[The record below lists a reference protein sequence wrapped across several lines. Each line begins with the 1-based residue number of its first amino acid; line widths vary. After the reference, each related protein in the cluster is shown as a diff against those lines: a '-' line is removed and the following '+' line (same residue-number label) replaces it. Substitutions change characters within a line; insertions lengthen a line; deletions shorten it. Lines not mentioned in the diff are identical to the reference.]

1 MGGVKGILGGPMP
14 ETLVL
19 DAMGVL
25 YQAGD
30 DVAELLVPFVRRH
43 GTAGLSAEDIDRDYV
58 AASLGQLE
66 PAEFWTR
73 MGVDAGREDEYLT
86 GHRLIDGTL
95 DALPR
100 LKARYGR
107 LACLSN
113 DVSGWSLKLRRQF
126 GLEAWIDRWF
136 ISGDLGLR
144 KPSPDIYRRA
154 VADLGVTPQQ
164 IVFVDDRPRNLDAA
178 RDIGLETVLLDTAG
192 ATRCS
197 HRTIRSLAEL
207 L

>member
-1 MGGVKGILGGPMP
+1 MAEILI
-14 ETLVL
+14 L

-30 DVAELLVPFVRRH
+30 DVAELLVPFVHRH
-43 GTAGLSAEDIDRDYV
+43 GTASRSAEEIDRDYI
-58 AASLGQLE
+58 AASLGQMELG
-66 PAEFWTR
+66 EFWAR
-73 MGVDAGREDEYLT
+73 MGVDAVREDEYLA

-95 DALPR
+95 AALPR
-100 LKARYGR
+100 LKSRYGH

-113 DVSGWSLKLRRQF
+113 DVSRWSLKLRRQF
-126 GLEAWIDRWF
+126 GLEAWIDTWF

-144 KPSPDIYRRA
+144 KPSPDIYRHAIDR
-154 VADLGVTPQQ
+154 LGVAPPE

-178 RDIGLETVLLDTAG
+178 RDVGLQTVLLDAGGRTTAG
-192 ATRCS
+192 

>member
-1 MGGVKGILGGPMP
+1 MP
-14 ETLVL
+14 EVLVL

-30 DVAELLVPFVRRH
+30 DVAELLVPYVRQH
-43 GTAGLSAEDIDRDYV
+43 GNTALSPTDIDRAYT
-58 AASLGQLE
+58 AASLGQIE
-66 PAEFWTR
+66 PADFWAH
-73 MGVDAGREDEYLT
+73 MGVDAAREDDYLA

-95 DALPR
+95 PALTR

-113 DVSGWSLKLRRQF
+113 DVSRWSLKLRQRF

-154 VADLGVTPQQ
+154 IADLGVAPQE

-178 RDIGLETVLLDTAG
+178 RDLGLQTVLLDAG
-192 ATRCS
+192 GMSAS
-197 HRTIRSLAEL
+197 NHRTIRSLAEL

>member
-1 MGGVKGILGGPMP
+1 VSKASSADAVS

-43 GTAGLSAEDIDRDYV
+43 GTANLSAEDVERDYV
-58 AASLGQLE
+58 AASLGRME
-66 PAEFWTR
+66 PAEFWAR
-73 MGVDAGREDEYLT
+73 MGVDAGREDEYLA

-113 DVSGWSLKLRRQF
+113 DVSRWSLKLRRQF
-126 GLEAWIDRWF
+126 GLETWIDRWF

-154 VADLGVTPQQ
+154 VGDLGVTPQQ
-164 IVFVDDRPRNLDAA
+164 IVFVDDRPCNLDAA
-178 RDIGLETVLLDTAG
+178 RELGLQTVLLDAGRTASS
-192 ATRCS
+192 T

-207 L
+207 V

>member
-1 MGGVKGILGGPMP
+1 MP
-14 ETLVL
+14 EILVL

-43 GTAGLSAEDIDRDYV
+43 GTASLSAEDIDRDYV
-58 AASLGQLE
+58 AASLGQME
-66 PAEFWTR
+66 PTAFWAR
-73 MGVDAGREDEYLT
+73 MGVDAAREDDYLA

-95 DALPR
+95 DTLPR

-113 DVSGWSLKLRRQF
+113 DVSSWSLKLRRQF
-126 GLEAWIDRWF
+126 GLETWIDSWF

-144 KPSPDIYRRA
+144 KPSPDIYRRT
-154 VADLGVTPQQ
+154 VADLGVAPQE

-178 RDIGLETVLLDTAG
+178 RDVGLQTVLLDIGGTA
-192 ATRCS
+192 TCT
-197 HRTIRSLAEL
+197 HRTIRSLAKL

>member
-1 MGGVKGILGGPMP
+1 MP
-14 ETLVL
+14 EILVL

-30 DVAELLVPFVRRH
+30 DVADLLVPFVRRH
-43 GTAGLSAEDIDRDYV
+43 GAPSLSAGDIDRAYV
-58 AASLGQLE
+58 AASLGQVE
-66 PAEFWTR
+66 PADFWTR
-73 MGVDAGREDEYLT
+73 MGVDAAREDDYLA
-86 GHRLIDGTL
+86 GHRLIAGTL
-95 DALPR
+95 EALPR

-113 DVSGWSLKLRRQF
+113 DISRWSLKLRRQF
-126 GLEAWIDRWF
+126 GLEAWIDTWF

-144 KPSPDIYRRA
+144 KPSPGIYRRA
-154 VADLGVTPQQ
+154 IADLGVTPQQ

-178 RDIGLETVLLDTAG
+178 RDVGLRMVLLDAG
-192 ATRCS
+192 GNATS
-197 HRTIRSLAEL
+197 NHRTIRSLAEL

>member
-1 MGGVKGILGGPMP
+1 MSKGILLRVP
-14 ETLVL
+14 EILVL

-43 GTAGLSAEDIDRDYV
+43 GTAALSAEEIDRAYV
-58 AASLGQLE
+58 TASLGRME
-66 PAEFWTR
+66 PTEFWAH
-73 MGVDAGREDEYLT
+73 MGVEAAREDDYLA

-100 LKARYGR
+100 LKAHYGR

-113 DVSGWSLKLRRQF
+113 DISRWSLKLRRQF
-126 GLEAWIDRWF
+126 GLEAWIDSWF

-144 KPSPDIYRRA
+144 KPAPDIYRR
-154 VADLGVTPQQ
+154 VIADLGVTPRE

-178 RDIGLETVLLDTAG
+178 RDIGLQTVLLAAGGTAVS
-192 ATRCS
+192 S
-197 HRTIRSLAEL
+197 HRTIRALAEL

>member
-1 MGGVKGILGGPMP
+1 VP
-14 ETLVL
+14 EILVL

-43 GTAGLSAEDIDRDYV
+43 GTASLSAEDVDHAYV
-58 AASLGQLE
+58 AASLGQVE
-66 PAEFWTR
+66 PADFWTR
-73 MGVDAGREDEYLT
+73 MGVDAAREDDYLA

-113 DVSGWSLKLRRQF
+113 DVSRWSLKLRRRF
-126 GLEAWIDRWF
+126 GLEAWIDTWF

-154 VADLGVTPQQ
+154 IGNLGVSPQQ

-178 RDIGLETVLLDTAG
+178 RDVGLRTVLLDAGGTAVS
-192 ATRCS
+192 S
-197 HRTIRSLAEL
+197 HRTIRMVAEL

>member
-1 MGGVKGILGGPMP
+1 MSKGILAGPMP
-14 ETLVL
+14 EILVL

-43 GTAGLSAEDIDRDYV
+43 GAASLSAEDVDRAYV
-58 AASLGQLE
+58 AASLGQVE
-66 PAEFWTR
+66 PAEFWGR
-73 MGVDAGREDEYLT
+73 MGVDAAREDDYLA

-107 LACLSN
+107 LVCLSN
-113 DVSGWSLKLRRQF
+113 DVSRWSLKLRRQF
-126 GLEAWIDRWF
+126 GLEAWIDTWF

-144 KPSPDIYRRA
+144 KPSPEIYRHAIDVLTVR
-154 VADLGVTPQQ
+154 PQD

-178 RDIGLETVLLDTAG
+178 RDVGLQTVLLDAGGTAV
-192 ATRCS
+192 S
-197 HRTIRSLAEL
+197 NHRTIRSLAEL

>member
-1 MGGVKGILGGPMP
+1 MAEI
-14 ETLVL
+14 LVL

-30 DVAELLVPFVRRH
+30 DVAELLVPFVHRH
-43 GTAGLSAEDIDRDYV
+43 GTASLPAEDIDRDYV
-58 AASLGQLE
+58 AASLGQMEL
-66 PAEFWTR
+66 AEFWAR
-73 MGVDAGREDEYLT
+73 MGIDAVREDEYLA

-95 DALPR
+95 TALPR
-100 LKARYGR
+100 LKRRYGR

-113 DVSGWSLKLRRQF
+113 DVSRWSLKLRRQF
-126 GLEAWIDRWF
+126 GLEAWIDTWF

-144 KPSPDIYRRA
+144 KPSPDIYRHAIDR
-154 VADLGVTPQQ
+154 LGVAPPE

-178 RDIGLETVLLDTAG
+178 RDVGFQTVLLDADGRTASG
-192 ATRCS
+192 
-197 HRTIRSLAEL
+197 HRTIRSLTEL